1 MIAVHFGAGNIG
13 RGFIGALLSGAGYEV
28 YFADINKGV
37 IDALNEKGKYEV
49 RLASDEFESFI
60 VSGVKGINSNE
71 NPEEVIAK
79 IAEADLITTAVGP
92 NILKFVAKTI
102 ALGLKEKKTEAN
114 VIACENMIGGT
125 DHLKSEIFKHLN
137 EEEQHAVSELIGFP
151 NSAVDRIVP
160 IQENEDL
167 LSVSVEPFFEW
178 VIEQSKVKGN
188 MPSIPEV
195 TYVDDLIPYIERKLF
210 TVNTGHAVT
219 AYAGYQK
226 GLATVKEAIEDREV
240 RGLVEGALNETS
252 TLLVKEYGFDEGE
265 HLNYVKKII
274 ARFENKH
281 ISDEVTRVGR
291 SPKRKLGFDDRLVAP
306 ARRLLEK
313 GVTPDNLAAGIAA
326 CLKYDFDKDEEAVEI
341 QQLIQEKG
349 ISGALQEVSQ
359 LPENHPLIGLV
370 AEKYHKL

>member
-28 YFADINKGV
+28 YFADINKDV

-49 RLASDEFESFI
+49 RLASDENQSFL
-60 VSGVKGINSNE
+60 VSGVKGINSNKNAE
-71 NPEEVIAK
+71 DVISK

-92 NILKFVAKTI
+92 NVLKFVAKTI
-102 ALGLKEKKTEAN
+102 AEGLKKKNQAAN

-125 DHLKSEIFKHLN
+125 DHLKSEIFKHLS
-137 EEEQHAVSELIGFP
+137 EEEQTRISGLIGFP

-188 MPSIPEV
+188 MPSIQGV

-210 TVNTGHAVT
+210 TVNTGHAVA
-219 AYAGYQK
+219 AYAGYHK
-226 GLATVKEAIEDREV
+226 GLATIKEAIENSEV
-240 RGLVEGALNETS
+240 RSIVLSALNETS
-252 TLLVKEYGFDEGE
+252 TLLVKEYGFNEEE

-274 ARFENKH
+274 TRFENKH

-306 ARRLLEK
+306 ARRLLDM
-313 GVTPDNLAAGIAA
+313 GITPDYLAVGIAA
-326 CLKYDFDKDEEAVEI
+326 GLKYDFNKDEEAAEI
-341 QQLIQEKG
+341 QKLIKDKG
-349 ISGALQEVSQ
+349 VSGALQEVSQ
-359 LPENHPLIGLV
+359 LPENHPLIAIV
-370 AEKYHKL
+370 EEKYNNL

>member
-28 YFADINKGV
+28 YFADINKDI
-37 IDALNEKGKYEV
+37 IDALNEKRKYEV

>member
-28 YFADINKGV
+28 YFADINKDV

-92 NILKFVAKTI
+92 NILKFIAKTI

-137 EEEQHAVSELIGFP
+137 EEEQHSVSELIGFP

-188 MPSIPEV
+188 MPSIQGV
-195 TYVDDLIPYIERKLF
+195 TYVDNLIPYIERKLF

-226 GLATVKEAIEDREV
+226 GLATVKEAIEDTEV
-240 RGLVEGALNETS
+240 RSLVEGALNET
-252 TLLVKEYGFDEGE
+252 TMLLVKEYGFDEGE

-313 GVTPDNLAAGIAA
+313 GITPDDLAAGIAA
-326 CLKYDFDKDEEAVEI
+326 CLKYDFDRDEEAVEI
-341 QQLIQEKG
+341 QQLIQVKG

-370 AEKYHKL
+370 EEKYHKL

>member
-28 YFADINKGV
+28 YFADINKEV

-49 RLASDEFESFI
+49 RLASDENESFI

-71 NPEEVIAK
+71 NAEEIIAK

-137 EEEQHAVSELIGFP
+137 EEEQHSISEWIGFP

-160 IQENEDL
+160 IQENADI

-178 VIEQSKVKGN
+178 VIEQSKVKGS
-188 MPSIPEV
+188 MPSIQGV

-226 GLATVKEAIEDREV
+226 GLATVKEAIEDAEV
-240 RGLVEGALNETS
+240 RSLVEGALSETS

-313 GVTPDNLAAGIAA
+313 GITPDDLAAGIAA
-326 CLKYDFDKDEEAVEI
+326 GLKYDFDKDEEAVEI

-370 AEKYHKL
+370 EEKYHKL

>member
-28 YFADINKGV
+28 YFADINKDV
-37 IDALNEKGKYEV
+37 IDALNEKGEYEV
-49 RLASDEFESFI
+49 RLASDEKESFI

-137 EEEQHAVSELIGFP
+137 EEEQHSVSELIGFP

-188 MPSIPEV
+188 MPSIQGV
-195 TYVDDLIPYIERKLF
+195 TYVEDLIPYIERKLF

-226 GLATVKEAIEDREV
+226 GLATVKEAIEDTEV
-240 RGLVEGALNETS
+240 RRLVEGALNETS
-252 TLLVKEYGFDEGE
+252 MLLVKEYGFDEGE
-265 HLNYVKKII
+265 HLSYVKKII

-313 GVTPDNLAAGIAA
+313 GIAPDDLAAGIAA

-341 QQLIQEKG
+341 QQLIQAKG

-359 LPENHPLIGLV
+359 LPANHPLIGLV
-370 AEKYHKL
+370 EEKYHKL